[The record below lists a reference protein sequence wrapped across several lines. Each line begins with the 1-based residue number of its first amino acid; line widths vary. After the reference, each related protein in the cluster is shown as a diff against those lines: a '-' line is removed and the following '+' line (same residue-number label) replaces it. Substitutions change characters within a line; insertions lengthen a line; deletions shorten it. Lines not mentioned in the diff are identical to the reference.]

1 MCFPDLK
8 GNRII
13 LSSIDKS
20 GLDDMYEYSKNPL
33 LYKYLE
39 FEPQKS
45 INETRDYLIKLI
57 SRSNVDNAH
66 YWFIRLTEN
75 RKVIG
80 TFGVHDIDWRKQ
92 SAEISYGISPDYWG
106 KGHIFEAT
114 GLVLEYCFETL
125 NMERINAVTRK
136 DNLPSI
142 SVLKTAGFEIE
153 GNLREY
159 YLKYD
164 KTRHD
169 AAILGLLKRNA
180 KLTRCRVFAKIL
192 CWE

>member
-1 MCFPDLK
+1 MCFSDLK

-114 GLVLEYCFETL
+114 GLVSDGKKSVHHSGTCRLVSQHWIGGTYG
-125 NMERINAVTRK
+125 MEDEKTGKSRYAHFVSTTVTSDYHPFRRFCRSSRSSGP
-136 DNLPSI
+136 D
-142 SVLKTAGFEIE
+142 
-153 GNLREY
+153 
-159 YLKYD
+159 
-164 KTRHD
+164 
-169 AAILGLLKRNA
+169 
-180 KLTRCRVFAKIL
+180 LT
-192 CWE
+192 

>member
-13 LSSIDKS
+13 LSSLDKS

-39 FEPQKS
+39 FEPHKS
-45 INETRDYLIKLI
+45 INETRDYLLKLI
-57 SRSNVDNAH
+57 SRSNVNNAH

-80 TFGVHDIDWRKQ
+80 TFGVHDIDFRKGM
-92 SAEISYGISPDYWG
+92 AEISYGISPAYWS
-106 KGHIFEAT
+106 KGYFKEVLKIVLDFLFFSKKFHRIFAT
-114 GLVLEYCFETL
+114 
-125 NMERINAVTRK
+125 TRF

-142 SVLKTAGFEIE
+142 KGLEKLGFKKEATLRDFYLSSD
-153 GNLREY
+153 GNY
-159 YLKYD
+159 Y
-164 KTRHD
+164 D
-169 AAILGLLKRNA
+169 AVILAILKH
-180 KLTRCRVFAKIL
+180 
-192 CWE
+192 EYES